1 MAAAAASATWGRK
14 MVPYCVSVKPWRER
28 STALLAAKLTIM
40 TPWTTPE
47 A

>member
-1 MAAAAASATWGRK
+1 
-14 MVPYCVSVKPWRER
+14 VSVNPWRER